1 MLERKKIKRQERRKA
16 AKRKNNRQTVTSYRT
31 VFQVIIRAACIVTHN
46 QIFSI
51 GIGFFCIEVNIQT
64 IPLHVIA
71 IMSLRAYLSFTF
83 LNGMSISALYT
94 FNIRP
99 LITYEKPFKCCT
111 HGQLRQISFIN
122 AKRQRE

>member
-1 MLERKKIKRQERRKA
+1 MLKQKKELKKKGSKKEKQQ
-16 AKRKNNRQTVTSYRT
+16 QTNSDDYRT

-51 GIGFFCIEVNIQT
+51 CIGFYIEVNIQT

-83 LNGMSISALYT
+83 LNGMSIFALYT
-94 FNIRP
+94 S
-99 LITYEKPFKCCT
+99 TYV
-111 HGQLRQISFIN
+111 H
-122 AKRQRE
+122 